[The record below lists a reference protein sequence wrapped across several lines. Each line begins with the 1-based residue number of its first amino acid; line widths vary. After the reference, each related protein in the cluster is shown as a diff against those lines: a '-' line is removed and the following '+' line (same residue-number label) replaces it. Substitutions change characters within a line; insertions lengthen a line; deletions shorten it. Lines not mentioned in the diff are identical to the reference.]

1 MLSEDQ
7 DPSGAPKTSAPSL
20 QLALPLVGPASG
32 RGRSHGTSNSK
43 PFDRWFRYPAG
54 FASDY
59 VAMLLSQLDIQPSSL
74 IVDPFTGSG
83 VTGTAAL
90 TAGHSFFGVEA
101 HPEIAEL
108 ASLKLEQPPAPVA
121 EFMTFARQL
130 AASASA
136 RADAFTLEVEGEPD
150 LVRRCF
156 TVQTLA
162 SLMALREVI
171 KKAYPHPCAVYAK
184 WALLGTLRDVAS
196 AKVGWPYQRPGS
208 ERKPKFIDPVPRF
221 IQRVTWMAEDLYS
234 AEMLGRGVRAFV
246 ATGDARNSEAWAS
259 VEPGTVHGCI
269 SSPPY
274 LNNFDYADATRLE
287 LYFWGVAATWAE
299 MCSTV
304 RSDMLTATTQQSSV
318 GAARKAENLLER
330 FGATGKRILDI
341 ASRLE
346 VERTSR
352 KRGKEYD
359 RVVPD
364 YFQAIALVLENLSRT
379 LMSGAPTAWLIG
391 DSAPYGVYIDTPALI
406 GEIAEHLNFTVEK
419 DVTLRLRGQ
428 RWATNTTR
436 HDVQLGERLL
446 LLRRR

>member
-7 DPSGAPKTSAPSL
+7 DPSGSSKTSTSSL

-32 RGRSHGTSNSK
+32 RGRSHGTSNNK

-108 ASLKLEQPPAPVA
+108 ASLKLAQSPVPAA
-121 EFMTFARQL
+121 EFMAFARQL

-136 RADAFTLEVEGEPD
+136 RAGAGNLKVEDEPD

-156 TVQTLA
+156 TVQTLGI
-162 SLMALREVI
+162 LMALREVI
-171 KKAYPHPCAVYAK
+171 KEEYPHPCAVYAK

-208 ERKPKFIDPVPRF
+208 ERKPRFIDPVPRF
-221 IQRVTWMAEDLYS
+221 IQRVTWMAEDLYL
-234 AEMLGRGVRAFV
+234 AETLDGRAFV
-246 ATGDARNSEAWAS
+246 ATGDARNPAAWAS
-259 VEPGTVHGCI
+259 AEPGAAHGCI

-299 MCSTV
+299 MCSAV

-318 GAARKAENLLER
+318 GSARKAENFLDR
-330 FGATGKRILDI
+330 FGATGNRILDI
-341 ASRLE
+341 TSRLE
-346 VERTSR
+346 AERTSR

-364 YFQAIALVLENLSRT
+364 YFQAIALVLENLSGT

-406 GEIAEHLNFTVEK
+406 GEIAERLNFTVEK

-436 HDVQLGERLL
+436 HDVQLSERLL